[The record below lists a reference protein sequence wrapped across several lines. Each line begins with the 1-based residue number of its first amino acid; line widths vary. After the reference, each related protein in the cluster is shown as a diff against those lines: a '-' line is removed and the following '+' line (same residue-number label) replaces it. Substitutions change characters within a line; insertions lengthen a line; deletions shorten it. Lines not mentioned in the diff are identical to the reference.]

1 MISLM
6 DKQKIII
13 SSFLEGKSQCQIYR
27 ESGFDRKT
35 IKKYINEY

>member
-13 SSFLEGKSQCQIYR
+13 SSFLEGDSQWKIHR
-27 ESGFDRKT
+27 DNGFDRKT
-35 IKKYINEY
+35 IFR